1 MLEERSSTG
10 ADLPRHPHFSGQDK
24 FFGKSAGERKHSNLG
39 GVSTRRPL
47 FMLFMGDSMARIT
60 YPVRVSGLRYRS
72 VSARTAFTLVELLVV
87 VAIIGVLIGLLLP
100 AVQAARESARRTT
113 CVNKLGQVG
122 QAMHNYADANKR
134 LPQAC
139 ASLATSGTVGERDP
153 NSGAT
158 WVVFVLPF
166 IELDSLGAAYDHS
179 ASSRHTTNNAIT
191 KNQLSELICPSHPPV
206 TQRFSDAATGVAN
219 PTGFV
224 GFAKGNYAANV
235 GSERFNSYE
244 NTLTRGPF
252 SVHKCYGAKWHELSD
267 GTSHTVLASEIIN
280 ASLNAHGDDRGA
292 WGWATGPTFSGYAY
306 DNLSPAGGGQY
317 ILTPNTLGTRDSS
330 PYSNN
335 DSTNPIFHF
344 RSRGDCCGGVGARS
358 FHPAGCNFVFGD
370 GAVRTLAD
378 TIDPTTY
385 QRLLSM
391 ADRQVV
397 GDY

>member
-1 MLEERSSTG
+1 
-10 ADLPRHPHFSGQDK
+10 
-24 FFGKSAGERKHSNLG
+24 
-39 GVSTRRPL
+39 
-47 FMLFMGDSMARIT
+47 MAPIT
-60 YPVRVSGLRYRS
+60 YPMRVSGLRWRTAR
-72 VSARTAFTLVELLVV
+72 ARTAFTLVELLVV
-87 VAIIGVLIGLLLP
+87 VAIIGVLVGLLLP

-113 CVNKLGQVG
+113 CVNKLRQVG

-139 ASLATSGTVGERDP
+139 ASLATSGTVGERDT

-179 ASSRHTTNNAIT
+179 ASSRHATNNAIT

-206 TQRFSDAATGVAN
+206 PQRFSDAATGVAN

-235 GSERFNSYE
+235 GSERFDSYE
-244 NTLTRGPF
+244 NPLTRGPF

-267 GTSHTVLASEIIN
+267 GTSYTVLASEIIN
-280 ASLNAHGDDRGA
+280 ASLNAQGDDRGA
-292 WGWATGPTFSGYAY
+292 WGWATGPTFSGRTWE
-306 DNLSPAGGGQY
+306 DRWVV
-317 ILTPNTLGTRDSS
+317 LTPNNLSARDSA
-330 PYSNN
+330 PYVNN
-335 DSTNPIFHF
+335 DSTNRIFHF
-344 RSRGDCCGGVGARS
+344 RSRSDCCGGVGARS

-391 ADRQVV
+391 ADGQVV